1 MKVIFDTNVL
11 VAAFA
16 TEGLC
21 SHLLKRA
28 NRGEFEIYV
37 SPFILQEFQEKLKTK
52 LSLSQKE
59 IREIMALLK
68 QLVKIVDPERQRI
81 KIPNICRDKD
91 DDLVIACGLAS
102 KADYIVTGDRD
113 LLEIKEYK
121 AIKIIN
127 PRKFELLFDK

>member
-16 TEGLC
+16 TDGLC
-21 SHLLKRA
+21 SHLLRRA

-37 SPFILQEFQEKLKTK
+37 SPFILREFHEKLKTK

-59 IREIMALLK
+59 TGEIMELLE
-68 QLVKIVDPERQRI
+68 QIVKIVNPEEQKI

-91 DDLVIACGLAS
+91 DNFVIACGIAS
-102 KADYIVTGDRD
+102 EADYIVTGDKE
-113 LLEIKEYK
+113 LLKIKEYK
-121 AIKIIN
+121 SIRIIN
-127 PRKFELLFDK
+127 PREFELLFD